1 MRCGT
6 SNSLSKQANCR
17 RADGGFRGNSLTIG
31 FTSTTGDGDGE
42 GPANG
47 ISGGTEPNQSKNAAT
62 VAATVVAARPAIA
75 SGIKRDRRLTAGT
88 EYATS
93 LGLNFFSRRS
103 NSRNWGSSS
112 SFIAVFGVKFRGPLR
127 SGETRSFSIWRAV
140 RQFRQ
145 TSGFPRD
152 AASQFP
158 VVPVRAIPK
167 RF

>member
-6 SNSLSKQANCR
+6 SNSLSKQAICR
-17 RADGGFRGNSLTIG
+17 RADGDFRENSLTIG
-31 FTSTTGDGDGE
+31 FTSTPTGGE

-47 ISGGTEPNQSKNAAT
+47 ISGGADPHQSRNAAT
-62 VAATVVAARPAIA
+62 VAAIVVAEKPAIA
-75 SGIKRDRRLTAGT
+75 PGIKRDRRLIPGT

-112 SFIAVFGVKFRGPLR
+112 SFIAVFGVKFRELLR
-127 SGETRSFSIWRAV
+127 TGETRSSLIWRAV

-167 RF
+167 HF